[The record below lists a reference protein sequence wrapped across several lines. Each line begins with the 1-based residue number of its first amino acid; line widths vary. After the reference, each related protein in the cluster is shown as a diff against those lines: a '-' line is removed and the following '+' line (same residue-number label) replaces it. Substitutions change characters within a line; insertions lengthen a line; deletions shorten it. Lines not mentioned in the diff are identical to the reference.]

1 MSCGNSDAVV
11 SSSGALQGVLGFFGL
26 SSFYNPYSDDPSLN
40 DKLDE
45 LKAQTEIQSAK
56 LSVLAL
62 QFTKKADSEMLDQ
75 INSTM
80 QFMNYQSEYLFQTG
94 KFAKQELSFISS
106 LAMLIIILVAIFFVI
121 TK

>member
-11 SSSGALQGVLGFFGL
+11 GSSGALQGALGFFGL
-26 SSFYNPYSDDPSLN
+26 SSFSNPYSDDPSLN
-40 DKLDE
+40 DKLDD
-45 LKAQTEIQSAK
+45 LKAQTEIQTAK

-62 QFTKKADSEMLDQ
+62 KFTITADSEMLDQ

-106 LAMLIIILVAIFFVI
+106 LAMIIIILVSIFFVV